1 MQEEREMIERIRVQM
16 QVQEQQK
23 KTATEQLRNDFIHQN
38 AHKLSY
44 NHESRQN
51 ELKQKK
57 EEKLGYFPF
66 VSGEMLEEHRKGMA
80 V

>member
-1 MQEEREMIERIRVQM
+1 
-16 QVQEQQK
+16 
-23 KTATEQLRNDFIHQN
+23 LRNDFITQN
-38 AHKLSY
+38 AHKLNY

-51 ELKQKK
+51 ELKQKR
-57 EEKLGYFPF
+57 EEKLGHFPF